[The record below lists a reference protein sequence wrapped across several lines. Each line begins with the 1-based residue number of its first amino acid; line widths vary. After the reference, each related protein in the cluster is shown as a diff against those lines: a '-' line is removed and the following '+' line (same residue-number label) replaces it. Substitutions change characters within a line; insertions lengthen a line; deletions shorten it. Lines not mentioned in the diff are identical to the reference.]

1 MSLLSFRSFT
11 VAAVMA
17 TAAAS
22 ASALTI
28 PTDFV
33 QADSFQNFSDDA
45 LTQYDLFSIT
55 VTPLGN
61 ATPTATVGSY
71 NLPVTSITIN
81 SSLKIA
87 SGAASGSALE
97 IARIYR
103 GAKVGVTIAN
113 FKIDFINHKVLADF
127 TPIGGTTIPQMA
139 VYSFNEAQALT
150 LKYKFPLSVT
160 GTQILDKLYLIP
172 EAIAPLANALKLPA
186 FAPELMK
193 DTDFGKINIIV
204 KAGLRTPVSTKPY
217 VPAN

>member
-1 MSLLSFRSFT
+1 MSLLNFRSFT
-11 VAAVMA
+11 VAAALA

-28 PTDFV
+28 PTDFI
-33 QADSFQNFSDDA
+33 QANSIQSFSDDA
-45 LTQYDLFSIT
+45 LTQYDLFAIT

-61 ATPTATVGSY
+61 ATPTGTPGAF
-71 NLPVTSITIN
+71 NLPVTQISIN
-81 SSLKIA
+81 SSLKIS
-87 SGAASGSALE
+87 SGAAVGSALE
-97 IARIYR
+97 IARTYR
-103 GAKVGVTIAN
+103 GAKVGVTLAN

-127 TPIGGTTIPQMA
+127 TPIGGVTVPQMA
-139 VYSFNEAQALT
+139 VYSFNEAQKLT

-160 GTQILDKLYLIP
+160 GTQILDKLFLEPDAIP
-172 EAIAPLANALKLPA
+172 ALANALKLPA

-204 KAGLRTPVSTKPY
+204 KAGLRTPVSKAPY

>member
-17 TAAAS
+17 SAAAS

-33 QADSFQNFSDDA
+33 QADSFQNFSDAA
-45 LTQYDLFSIT
+45 LEQYDAFEIT

-61 ATPTATVGSY
+61 ASATATPGSY

-87 SGAASGSALE
+87 AGAASGSALE
-97 IARIYR
+97 IARTYR

-113 FKIDFINHKVLADF
+113 FKLDFINHKVLADF
-127 TPIGGTTIPQMA
+127 TPIGGTTIPQMP
-139 VYSFNEAQALT
+139 VYSFNEFQKLT

-160 GTQILDKLYLIP
+160 GTQILDKLFLEP
-172 EAIAPLANALKLPA
+172 DAITALANALKLPA
-186 FAPELMK
+186 FGPELMK
-193 DTDFGKINIIV
+193 TTDFGKINIIV
-204 KAGLRTPVSTKPY
+204 KAGLRTPVSTAPY